1 MSCSFYTGHLR
12 DSIQNLI
19 SVKKERLKLEE
30 LNRLSHEMKLVD
42 AGVDPRYIYTYI
54 LYNYMYMYTYTYLCT
69 YRNVYMHR

>member
-1 MSCSFYTGHLR
+1 
-12 DSIQNLI
+12 
-19 SVKKERLKLEE
+19 
-30 LNRLSHEMKLVD
+30 MKLVD